1 MTMIRKMRT
10 EAERLRVIIETL
22 GYAQP
27 ELKLSEAL
35 PMIWEIEKKTAKLEL
50 EQRAALSVNADGTYT
65 LEDNKP
71 DTIAAWI
78 DTQPDIIDLITGSK
92 KINAIKEVRDRLLD
106 PERLHI
112 THESGRAWHVGLKDA
127 KDAVE
132 AWAAGIHLR

>member
-50 EQRAALSVNADGTYT
+50 EQRAALSVNTDGTYT

-92 KINAIKEVRDRLLD
+92 KINAIKEVRTRLMD
-106 PERLHI
+106 PHRVATGMHL
-112 THESGRAWHVGLKDA
+112 GLKES
-127 KDAVE
+127 KEGVE
-132 AWAAGIHLR
+132 AWESAHHIAKRWS